1 MDEMASEYED
11 FLRLAAYPEEK
22 EKRAWEAAES
32 ERAYEADRRASAAE
46 QLEEDAYAESGR
58 ASEAERRVWAA
69 EQLEEDISNATT
81 LLRQLGYTVTE
92 PETLMTTSPPDPT
105 EINGLGVRYYV

>member
-58 ASEAERRVWAA
+58 ASEAKGGCGPQSSWRR
-69 EQLEEDISNATT
+69 TFPMP
-81 LLRQLGYTVTE
+81 R
-92 PETLMTTSPPDPT
+92 
-105 EINGLGVRYYV
+105 RYSGSSGTP